1 MAKPIMQ
8 SHGLELYHAE
18 LEDVYAL
25 KRNLSKENL
34 REIVELYEDTP
45 EELLPR
51 LLEGDMAHAV
61 KFDGEVMALCGV
73 DQGVMWTMFSK
84 GIRKHWRSF
93 VKASPELV
101 DFYHHFYPSLY
112 CNVWSENTFIH
123 NWLVHLGFLPEII
136 FEDDNGNLTVHFVRC
151 IFDADSVDSATS
163 RPVMH

>member
-1 MAKPIMQ
+1 MAKPILE
-8 SHGLELYHAE
+8 SHGLKLYQAG

-25 KRNLSKENL
+25 KNNLSKENL

-51 LLEGDMAHAV
+51 LLEGDMTHAV

-73 DQGVMWTMFSK
+73 DRGVMWTMFAK
-84 GIRKHWRSF
+84 DIRKHWRSF

-101 DFYHHFYPSLY
+101 GFYHNFYPSLY
-112 CNVWSENTFIH
+112 CNVWSENQFIH
-123 NWLVHLGFLPEII
+123 NWLVHLGFLPDSIS
-136 FEDDNGNLTVHFVRC
+136 EDDNKNLTVHFVRC
-151 IFDADSVDSATS
+151 IFDADSVDSNTS

>member
-1 MAKPIMQ
+1 MVKPILK
-8 SHGLELYHAE
+8 SHGLELYQAE

-25 KRNLSKENL
+25 KSNLSKENL

-51 LLEGDMAHAV
+51 LLEGEMTHAV

-73 DQGVMWTMFSK
+73 DHGVMWTMFTK

-101 DFYHHFYPSLY
+101 DFYHHFYPSLS

-123 NWLVHLGFLPEII
+123 NWLVHLGFIPEFI

-151 IFDADSVDSATS
+151 ILDTDSVHSATS